1 MRTPHRLSALAGI
14 TTIGLTATVLGA
26 GAAHAATRS
35 YVALGDSYSAGVGSG
50 GSTDSTCYRSQ
61 RGYAPLI
68 AKRAGLSLNYQA
80 CSGATTA
87 DVTAKQ
93 LSALSSS
100 TSYVSMT
107 IGGNDLGFAR
117 TIEQC
122 ALPSWLSNCTG
133 SINAGR
139 KTLANALPGRYSTL
153 FASIKNRAGNANV
166 AIGGYPHIFMGK
178 DCNLLTFFSPKEESS
193 INSATDDLDTLIGTK
208 ARAVGFSYVDPRA
221 AFTGH
226 AVCDHPE
233 WINGLSYPLVDSY
246 HPNAAGNVGYAT
258 LFAPALTGSAY
269 LAGRGSAQL
278 GTADAERRSR
288 SIPRAQA
295 DQVLAM
301 GLTNPTNLRRARAGG
316 VDTARLRR
324 LVRQLSSTDAATVT
338 RALAGLQALDAA
350 HTARSAR

>member
-1 MRTPHRLSALAGI
+1 MRTPHRLSTLAGI
-14 TTIGLTATVLGA
+14 TTVGLTITVLGA
-26 GAAHAATRS
+26 GPAHAATRS

-68 AKRAGLSLNYQA
+68 AKQANLALNYRA

-87 DVTAKQ
+87 DVTTNQ
-93 LSALSSS
+93 LGALSSS

-107 IGGNDLGFAR
+107 IGGNDLGFAN

-139 KTLANALPGRYSTL
+139 KTLTNALPGRYSTL
-153 FASIKNRAGNANV
+153 FASIKNRAGNATV

-178 DCNLLTFFSPKEESS
+178 DCNLLTFFSAKEESS
-193 INSATDDLDTLIGTK
+193 INSATDELDTLIGSK
-208 ARAVGFSYVDPRA
+208 ARAVGFHYVDPRA

-226 AVCDHPE
+226 AVCDNPE
-233 WINGLSYPLVDSY
+233 WINGLSYPVVDSY

-269 LAGRGSAQL
+269 AASKRSAPRGAATSERTAQGTSRGLAN
-278 GTADAERRSR
+278 
-288 SIPRAQA
+288 
-295 DQVLAM
+295 QVLAM
-301 GLTNPTNLRRARAGG
+301 GLTSPANLRRARAAGI
-316 VDTARLRR
+316 DTAQLQR
-324 LVRQLSSTDAATVT
+324 LVRQLSSTNTATVAK
-338 RALAGLQALDAA
+338 ALAGLRALDTAHAA
-350 HTARSAR
+350 R